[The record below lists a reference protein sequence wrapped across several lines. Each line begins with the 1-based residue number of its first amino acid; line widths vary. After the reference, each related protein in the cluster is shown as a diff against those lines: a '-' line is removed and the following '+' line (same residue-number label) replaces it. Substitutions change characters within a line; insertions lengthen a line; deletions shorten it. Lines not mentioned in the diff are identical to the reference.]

1 MVAKYTTTPL
11 QRQFLLLV
19 LVACAA
25 AVGVGLGSIYDRMRY
40 YENGERVYRVA
51 RRLLEQLV
59 DSQSPLTMT
68 WRTGLAIP
76 LYLIMAALATS
87 AGIGGGL
94 FWVPLFTALMQFT
107 VKSAAALS
115 QSCVAGGCLGGTVY
129 SIMQRNPLTD
139 SRPMIDY
146 SLTLVLMPALVLGMS
161 IGVMLNYIIPSLI
174 ISCILLVILLV
185 ISFRTFQQGVRMV
198 RAERKHKKSLEVVPE
213 DIQPGS
219 SEPGRASPIYTDG
232 TESLEAGTC
241 GSTSDSPVTTIR
253 EGEGSK
259 DVKNNLQEKLSALQY
274 GDTEQEETDVKKKK
288 KKSLHRK
295 VLTATTRKLKRSA
308 TKVIGHIGK
317 PLIPWKHFIEIL
329 SIAGAF
335 LALEIGKSFF
345 SKCAWQVWT
354 MLGVQVALM
363 ACCSAFFIWFHDHPV
378 PIKHSHVH
386 HGGVQ
391 DEDEEED
398 EDWKPSKLALI
409 WLLMLVLGVISG
421 TVGLGGGVM
430 ISPLL
435 LELHVHPQTAAAT
448 STFIT
453 LFASTTATVAFGLDD
468 RLNLQYMALYAP
480 LCLVGGFLGVFIL
493 TGLIKKYKMTAIVSL
508 MVGIL
513 VLVSAGLVVGFALR
527 ESIEDIINGD
537 PLHVDDLCTES

>member
-1 MVAKYTTTPL
+1 MAKYTTRR
-11 QRQFLLLV
+11 QRQVLLLFV
-19 LVACAA
+19 VACAA
-25 AVGVGLGSIYDRMRY
+25 VGGIGLGSIPGWVEYF
-40 YENGERVYRVA
+40 ENGERVYHVA
-51 RRLLEQLV
+51 RRLLEQVV
-59 DSQSPLTMT
+59 DSQTPLTMT

-94 FWVPLFTALMQFT
+94 FWVPLFTALMQFS

-115 QSCVAGGCLGGTVY
+115 QSCVAGGCLGGTIY

-174 ISCILLVILLV
+174 ISCILLIILLV
-185 ISFRTFQQGVRMV
+185 ISFRAFQQGVRMV
-198 RAERKHKKSLEVVPE
+198 RAERKHKKALEVVPE
-213 DIQPGS
+213 DVQPGA

-253 EGEGSK
+253 EERVEN
-259 DVKNNLQEKLSALQY
+259 DEDNLQEKLSALQH
-274 GDTEQEETDVKKKK
+274 GDDNNMEQMETEVQK
-288 KKSLHRK
+288 KKSLHKK
-295 VLTATTRKLKRSA
+295 VLTSTTRKLKHTA

-317 PLIPWKHFIEIL
+317 PLIPWKHFVEIL
-329 SIAGAF
+329 CIAGAF

-386 HGGVQ
+386 QGGVQ
-391 DEDEEED
+391 DDDEEG

-480 LCLVGGFLGVFIL
+480 LCLIGGFFGVFIL
-493 TGLIKKYKMTAIVSL
+493 TGLIKKYKITALVSL
-508 MVGIL
+508 MVGVL

>member
-1 MVAKYTTTPL
+1 MVAKYTTPL

-25 AVGVGLGSIYDRMRY
+25 AVGVGLGSISDRMRY

-59 DSQSPLTMT
+59 DSQTPLTMT

-129 SIMQRNPLTD
+129 SITQRNPLTD

-198 RAERKHKKSLEVVPE
+198 RAERKHKKSLEVVP
-213 DIQPGS
+213 DDVQPGS

-253 EGEGSK
+253 EGGSK
-259 DVKNNLQEKLSALQY
+259 DEKNNLQEKLSALQY

-288 KKSLHRK
+288 SLHKK

-391 DEDEEED
+391 DEDDEED

-508 MVGIL
+508 MVGVL

-527 ESIEDIINGD
+527 ESIEDITNGD